1 MAGVSFVLAACGMT
15 AQRAE
20 RAHGAR
26 AKYVVERCHCPLCRE
41 SVRIY
46 ELARRRALS
55 RPDEAWVPY
64 VPSGKARRHLAEL
77 SALGVGHKRVA
88 EVSGVAHGTIAKIV
102 YGDPRRGQRPSRRIR
117 PETERRIL
125 AVTLADAAPAA
136 KIPAGP
142 TWALLDDLI
151 ARGWTKGWLAVQLG
165 ATAKVPALQI
175 SRDRVRTTTARKVF
189 ALHRRLEGVVP
200 PPRRTRW
207 SA

>member
-1 MAGVSFVLAACGMT
+1 
-15 AQRAE
+15 
-20 RAHGAR
+20 
-26 AKYVVERCHCPLCRE
+26 
-41 SVRIY
+41 
-46 ELARRRALS
+46 
-55 RPDEAWVPY
+55 
-64 VPSGKARRHLAEL
+64 
-77 SALGVGHKRVA
+77 VGHKTVA
-88 EVSGVAHGTIAKIV
+88 EVSGVAHGTIAKLI
-102 YGDPRRGQRPSRRIR
+102 YGDYKRGSRPSRRIR

-151 ARGWTKGWLAVQLG
+151 ARGFTKGWLAVQLG

-175 SRDRVRTTTARKVF
+175 SRDRVRTTTARAVY
-189 ALHRRLEGVVP
+189 ALHRRLEGVAA